1 MRGICKP
8 HTHTHLHRGRRVV
21 CSDGGRPVVVGFLS
35 WCSHYFSKR
44 GDIVCRVSDFSPFKQ
59 TNKSGVLVS
68 PLSLVDNELDIF

>member
-1 MRGICKP
+1 M
-8 HTHTHLHRGRRVV
+8 
-21 CSDGGRPVVVGFLS
+21 VVGFLS